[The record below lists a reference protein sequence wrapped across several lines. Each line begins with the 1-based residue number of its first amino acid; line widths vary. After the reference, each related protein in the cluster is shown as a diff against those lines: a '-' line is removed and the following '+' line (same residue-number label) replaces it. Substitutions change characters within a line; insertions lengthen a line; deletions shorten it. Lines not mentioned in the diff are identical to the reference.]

1 MNERKTIYYVKTVL
15 SAIGISLL
23 LKLPVVSIYPLFLW
37 MICMYLYRQETVSN
51 KRQYIYTW
59 IGAALFSAML
69 SLGMLQEVLGHGW
82 KVAIIQMVF
91 IFSGSVLF
99 LQWALTQIFI
109 LLDNTDKKK
118 LEAQERKIPVRR
130 VFGVSYVVMVVL
142 WIPVWLAHAPALMNS
157 DTIDQIQQA
166 LGMRPVSNHHPAVH
180 TLLMRGI
187 YRITCFLG
195 IHDIEVSFGIMGV
208 LQLLLMAAVCAGAA
222 TYVYYWKR
230 NKCLFVLMIMF
241 YGMVAYN
248 AYYSITLWKDTLHAG
263 ITVVFLILLHAY
275 FSTTNRKGKLLVAIF
290 CSGLLFSLFRS
301 NGVYAL
307 LLWGA
312 LLLAVILK
320 NVWIKKSVG
329 VKKEV
334 TLLLTIGG
342 ILAMSLIIKGS
353 VYSAME
359 IDEPVI
365 TEKLSIPLQQ
375 VACVVANNR
384 ELSAYETEMIN
395 RIAWI
400 DGIRENYVDYISDPI
415 KSWVAMCGRRD
426 YLKTYKWE
434 YLRLWISL
442 GMKYP
447 KDYLFAWI
455 NQTKGYWYPNTS
467 YWVYFGTLME
477 NDLGLTETPIISW
490 DFTHWLDK
498 WVERYK
504 EIPLYGSLWNL
515 GVYSWGMILLELY
528 ALYKKKWGDALLVAL
543 PICLWGT
550 LLISTPV
557 YAEFRYL
564 YAVILSMPLLV
575 GLLYGRDCKTS
586 EGEELEHGTI

>member
-1 MNERKTIYYVKTVL
+1 M
-15 SAIGISLL
+15 
-23 LKLPVVSIYPLFLW
+23 
-37 MICMYLYRQETVSN
+37 
-51 KRQYIYTW
+51 
-59 IGAALFSAML
+59 
-69 SLGMLQEVLGHGW
+69 
-82 KVAIIQMVF
+82 
-91 IFSGSVLF
+91 
-99 LQWALTQIFI
+99 
-109 LLDNTDKKK
+109 
-118 LEAQERKIPVRR
+118 
-130 VFGVSYVVMVVL
+130 
-142 WIPVWLAHAPALMNS
+142 
-157 DTIDQIQQA
+157 
-166 LGMRPVSNHHPAVH
+166 
-180 TLLMRGI
+180 
-187 YRITCFLG
+187 
-195 IHDIEVSFGIMGV
+195 
-208 LQLLLMAAVCAGAA
+208 
-222 TYVYYWKR
+222 
-230 NKCLFVLMIMF
+230 
-241 YGMVAYN
+241 
-248 AYYSITLWKDTLHAG
+248 
-263 ITVVFLILLHAY
+263 
-275 FSTTNRKGKLLVAIF
+275 
-290 CSGLLFSLFRS
+290 
-301 NGVYAL
+301 
-307 LLWGA
+307 
-312 LLLAVILK
+312 
-320 NVWIKKSVG
+320 
-329 VKKEV
+329 
-334 TLLLTIGG
+334 
-342 ILAMSLIIKGS
+342 
-353 VYSAME
+353 
-359 IDEPVI
+359 
-365 TEKLSIPLQQ
+365 
-375 VACVVANNR
+375 VANNR

-490 DFTHWLDK
+490 NFTHWLDK

-575 GLLYGRDCKTS
+575 GLLYGRGCKT
-586 EGEELEHGTI
+586 

>member
-1 MNERKTIYYVKTVL
+1 MNKRQVIYYIKTII
-15 SAIGISLL
+15 SAIGISML

-37 MICMYLYRQETVSN
+37 MICMYLYRQEAIGN
-51 KRQYIYTW
+51 KRQYVYTW
-59 IGAALFSAML
+59 IGAFLFSGML
-69 SLGMLQEVLGHGW
+69 SLGTLQDLMEHGW

-99 LQWALTQIFI
+99 LQWALTQIFT
-109 LLDNTDKKK
+109 LLDNADKKR
-118 LEAQERKIPVRR
+118 LEAQERKIPVSK
-130 VFGVSYVVMVVL
+130 VFGVSYVVMVVF

-180 TLLMRGI
+180 TLLIREI

-230 NKCLFVLMIMF
+230 NKYLLVLMIVF
-241 YGMVAYN
+241 YGVVAYN

-263 ITVVFLILLHAY
+263 ITVVFLMLLHAY
-275 FSTTNRKGKLLVAIF
+275 FSTVDGKRKLLTAILG
-290 CSGLLFSLFRS
+290 SGILFSLFRS
-301 NGVYAL
+301 NGMYAL
-307 LLWGA
+307 LLWAVLLLVVVLSNGLRKKRVGLKKGVI
-312 LLLAVILK
+312 LLLA
-320 NVWIKKSVG
+320 
-329 VKKEV
+329 
-334 TLLLTIGG
+334 IGG
-342 ILAMSLIIKGS
+342 ALVISWIMKGP
-353 VYSAME
+353 VYAAME

-384 ELSAYETEMIN
+384 ELSAEETEMIN
-395 RIAWI
+395 RIAGI
-400 DGIRENYVDYISDPI
+400 DGIKESYVDYISDPI
-415 KSWVAMCGRRD
+415 KSLIAMSGQRD
-426 YLKTYKWE
+426 YLEAHKGE
-434 YLRLWISL
+434 YLKLWLLL
-442 GMKYP
+442 GIKYP

-467 YWVYFGTLME
+467 YWVYFGTLIE
-477 NDLGLTETPIISW
+477 NDLGLAGTPIISVN
-490 DFTHWLDK
+490 FTHWLDK

-528 ALYKKKWGDALLVAL
+528 ALYRKRWDDALLVAL

-575 GLLYGRDCKTS
+575 GLLYGGDCKTS
-586 EGEELEHGTI
+586 GREELEHGTI

>member
-1 MNERKTIYYVKTVL
+1 MNKRKTIYYVKTVL

-118 LEAQERKIPVRR
+118 LEAQERKIPVRK

-142 WIPVWLAHAPALMNS
+142 WLPVWLAHAPALMNS

-195 IHDIEVSFGIMGV
+195 IQDIEVSFGIIGV

-230 NKCLFVLMIMF
+230 NKYLLVLMIVF
-241 YGMVAYN
+241 YGVVAYN

-263 ITVVFLILLHAY
+263 ITVVFLMLLHAY
-275 FSTTNRKGKLLVAIF
+275 LSTVDGKRKLLTAILG
-290 CSGLLFSLFRS
+290 SGILFSLFRS
-301 NGVYAL
+301 NGMYAL
-307 LLWGA
+307 LLWA
-312 LLLAVILK
+312 VLLLVVVLS
-320 NVWIKKSVG
+320 NGLRKKSVG
-329 VKKEV
+329 LKKEV
-334 TLLLTIGG
+334 ILLLTIGG
-342 ILAMSLIIKGS
+342 VLVISWIMKGP
-353 VYSAME
+353 VYAAME

-384 ELSAYETEMIN
+384 ELSAEETEMIN
-395 RIAWI
+395 RIAGI
-400 DGIRENYVDYISDPI
+400 DGIKESYVDYISDPI
-415 KSWVAMCGRRD
+415 KSWVAMCGHRD
-426 YLKTYKWE
+426 YIKEHKE
-434 YLRLWISL
+434 AYLRLWFSL
-442 GMKYP
+442 GIKYP

-467 YWVYFGTLME
+467 YWVYFGTLIE
-477 NDLGLTETPIISW
+477 NDLGLAEKPIVSW
-490 DFTHWLDK
+490 SFTHWLDK

-528 ALYKKKWGDALLVAL
+528 ALYRKRWEDALLVAL

-564 YAVILSMPLLV
+564 YAVILSMPLLA
-575 GLLYGRDCKTS
+575 GLLYGGDCKTS
-586 EGEELEHGTI
+586 GREELEHGTI